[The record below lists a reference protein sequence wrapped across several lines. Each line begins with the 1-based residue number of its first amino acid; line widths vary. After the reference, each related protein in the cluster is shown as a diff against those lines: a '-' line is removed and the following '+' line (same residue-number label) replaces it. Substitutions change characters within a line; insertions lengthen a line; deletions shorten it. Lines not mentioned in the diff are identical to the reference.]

1 MLEMKLYLCCDVLSM
16 MRLVLVWPQSV
27 HTFRYF
33 WHATFTGAIN
43 FINNLLLLESSHN
56 KLLIKRLSQVSCVVS
71 DGCISDND
79 MIIIIMML
87 NGDDSDDD
95 VMVVLKIYYLEGLDM
110 APSYSQGPALEQ
122 ETTLINIHQAPITIP
137 SRLLFQN
144 CKKNT
149 QSDTECFCLLGSH
162 SFPIHNH

>member
-1 MLEMKLYLCCDVLSM
+1 
-16 MRLVLVWPQSV
+16 
-27 HTFRYF
+27 
-33 WHATFTGAIN
+33 
-43 FINNLLLLESSHN
+43 
-56 KLLIKRLSQVSCVVS
+56 
-71 DGCISDND
+71 